1 MTALPERFSLVGKC
15 AVVTG
20 ASRGLGVT
28 LCEVLSQ
35 AGADIVAV
43 ARDESLLT
51 ETQAIVTK
59 NGRRCLPIA
68 ADLLDAA
75 AADRVKERIQS
86 EVGSPTILV
95 NNAGMTIPKL
105 LVDQTVEEW
114 DAILN
119 LNLRAPWL
127 MARALAPGM
136 MAAGGGK
143 IINISSMTS
152 SVALTEHGAYL
163 ASKAGLNGLTKVMTA
178 EWGPIIFRPM
188 PSAPRLSGL
197 RWANASGARE
207 TSSSALSKKSL
218 PGASRRPKRLSIW
231 CFISLLLPPAWSMD
245 RRSSSMVVTRLS
257 KRRSRGF

>member
-1 MTALPERFSLVGKC
+1 MTALPERFSLLGKC

-43 ARDESLLT
+43 ARNESLLT
-51 ETQAIVTK
+51 ETQAIVAK

-136 MAAGGGK
+136 MSAGGGK

-178 EWGPIIFRPM
+178 EWGPHNIQANSVCPTIVWTPM
-188 PSAPRLSGL
+188 GERVWSEGDKLKRFVEKIPAGRVATPEEVVDLVLYLASP
-197 RWANASGARE
+197 ASGMVNGQE
-207 TSSSALSKKSL
+207 IFVDGGYTAL
-218 PGASRRPKRLSIW
+218 
-231 CFISLLLPPAWSMD
+231 
-245 RRSSSMVVTRLS
+245 
-257 KRRSRGF
+257 